1 MLRARVAAPVPRTSA
16 ARARRPA
23 HSLGGMTELLVV
35 LTGLVLL
42 LTVLG
47 VVVLGRDRLA
57 ERAGPARDGIAVGRA
72 PAPPLVMPEHPT
84 AQDVERIA
92 FTVRRRGYDP
102 AEVHAVLA
110 YLADRLPPPEEPP
123 SRPVPGA

>member
-1 MLRARVAAPVPRTSA
+1 
-16 ARARRPA
+16 
-23 HSLGGMTELLVV
+23 MTEILVV

-42 LTVLG
+42 LTVVG

-57 ERAGPARDGIAVGRA
+57 ERVVPARDGIAVARA
-72 PAPPLVMPEHPT
+72 PGAPLVLPEHPT
-84 AQDVERIA
+84 AEDVERIA
-92 FTVRRRGYDP
+92 FSVRRRGYDP

-110 YLADRLPPPEEPP
+110 HLADRLPPPEDPP

>member
-1 MLRARVAAPVPRTSA
+1 
-16 ARARRPA
+16 
-23 HSLGGMTELLVV
+23 MTELLVV
-35 LTGLVLL
+35 LTGLVML

-57 ERAGPARDGIAVGRA
+57 ERVGPARDGIAVGRA
-72 PAPPLVMPEHPT
+72 PAPPLVLPERPT

-110 YLADRLPPPEEPP
+110 HLADRLPPPAEPP
-123 SRPVPGA
+123 SGPVPGA